1 MSGKVCVFGSFNFD
15 MVARVD
21 RFPVPGESLVACG
34 SMTSAG
40 GKGANQAT
48 AALKAGANVH
58 YIGKIGNDTFGHFAR
73 RHLKGVGFNA
83 VTLLVAEEIPTGNAL
98 IYVAGN
104 DAENMIAVDPGANM
118 TVTDDEIAGC
128 IPAIG
133 CADVVLVQLENN
145 LSAIEQVVDAGKQAG
160 ALVMLNPAPWQP
172 VERALLSK
180 VDLLTPNATEAGLM
194 TGRRV
199 DSLTAAAEAADVLH
213 AQGARNVIITLGA
226 SGALLSEQ
234 GVKSRVPCF
243 PSHPRD
249 TTGAGDAFNGA
260 LAARLACGEP
270 LQAAAR
276 FAAAYAAVSVEKQ
289 GASSLPEYLEA
300 QERLLR
306 AAADYEMA

>member
-58 YIGKIGNDTFGHFAR
+58 YID
-73 RHLKGVGFNA
+73 
-83 VTLLVAEEIPTGNAL
+83 
-98 IYVAGN
+98 
-104 DAENMIAVDPGANM
+104 M

-145 LSAIEQVVDAGKQAG
+145 LSAIEQVIDAGKQAG
-160 ALVMLNPAPWQP
+160 ALVILNPAPWQP
-172 VERALLSK
+172 VEHALLRK

-226 SGALLSEQ
+226 SGALLSEH
-234 GVKSRVPCF
+234 GVKSPIPCF